1 MSVRSQE
8 RREKRAMRRADQAE
22 REIVARQRKAD
33 KKADN
38 VINRI
43 ERGDSRLNPGESFDD
58 PSQNAPSG
66 APTEKQ
72 DSETRE
78 GS

>member
-22 REIVARQRKAD
+22 REIVAKQRKAD

-38 VINRI
+38 VINRV

-58 PSQNAPSG
+58 PSQNSPSG
-66 APTEKQ
+66 VSVQKTTDQQNTDP
-72 DSETRE
+72 
-78 GS
+78 

>member
-38 VINRI
+38 VINRV

-58 PSQNAPSG
+58 PSQNPPSNVSG
-66 APTEKQ
+66 QQNT
-72 DSETRE
+72 DS
-78 GS
+78 

>member
-22 REIVARQRKAD
+22 REIVAKQRKAD

-58 PSQNAPSG
+58 PSQNSPSG
-66 APTEKQ
+66 VSVQKTTDQQNTDP
-72 DSETRE
+72 
-78 GS
+78 

>member
-22 REIVARQRKAD
+22 REIVAKQRKAD
-33 KKADN
+33 KKADE

-58 PSQNAPSG
+58 PSQNASSG
-66 APTEKQ
+66 APTEKP
-72 DSETRE
+72 DSETNDE
-78 GS
+78 S